1 MMLNNG
7 CLCCTVRGDLVGRC
21 RFTVS
26 KPVLKALWFQRLKLQ
41 YDETLS
47 NLAFNFNLRR
57 YNLVEMLGR
66 LTTERKGQF
75 DHILIE
81 TTGLANP
88 APIIQTFYLEP
99 VRPAGYCLLPATPSI
114 AL

>member
-1 MMLNNG
+1 M
-7 CLCCTVRGDLVGRC
+7 RGD
-21 RFTVS
+21 
-26 KPVLKALWFQRLKLQ
+26 
-41 YDETLS
+41 
-47 NLAFNFNLRR
+47 
-57 YNLVEMLGR
+57 LVEMLGR

-99 VRPAGYCLLPATPSI
+99 VWPARYCPPRHPSQCEPSS
-114 AL
+114 LELNRTM